1 MDAKQLRYE
10 IETMQEIAD
19 HGGKESAYAKKLVI
33 AWKRVYRKEFGLYA
47 EKPPDAHSVD

>member
-33 AWKRVYRKEFGLYA
+33 AWKKVYRKEYGVYTD
-47 EKPPDAHSVD
+47 KPSGRHSVD